1 MKKQILNVVVTLSV
15 ITILSVAAVAGLSR
29 KLEANIPFDFMV
41 NGKTLPAGHYTV
53 EPGSAQSVLVI
64 RNWETKQA
72 AGAIAQRLEVGAGS
86 KPQLIFRRYG
96 NQYFLA
102 QVISD
107 ASGSELPKSKA
118 EREAAKAG
126 RDNLAMKDAEPEIVT
141 VNAQIG
147 Q

>member
-15 ITILSVAAVAGLSR
+15 IVALSVAVLAGLSR
-29 KLEANIPFDFMV
+29 KIEANIPFDFMV

-53 EPGSAQSVLVI
+53 DPGNTQYTLVI

-72 AGAIAQRLEVGAGS
+72 VGAITQNCEVGAGS
-86 KPQLIFRRYG
+86 KPQLVFRRYG
-96 NQYFLA
+96 DQYFLA
-102 QVISD
+102 KVIGD
-107 ASGSELPKSKA
+107 ANGSELMKSRA
-118 EREAAKAG
+118 EREAAKAK
-126 RDNLAMKDAEPEIVT
+126 RDLLTMKDAEPEIVT